1 VVAFGKDSQGR
12 SDFEVKQLD
21 QKIITSFKPRAEV
34 IAGI

>member
-1 VVAFGKDSQGR
+1 VVAIWQNSQGR

-21 QKIITSFKPRAEV
+21 KNNNTSFDQETEV